1 MRFTSIVNFM
11 KFVQF
16 LEGLGY
22 MYPGPLYDLTTIL
35 RGLPDFISMYQVVLD
50 HTYEYIH
57 ITLYRNNK
65 VALQI
70 NMENKNEA

>member
-22 MYPGPLYDLTTIL
+22 MYPGPLYDLITIL

-50 HTYEYIH
+50 HTSEYIH

-65 VALQI
+65 VVLQI
-70 NMENKNEA
+70 NMENKDEA

>member
-22 MYPGPLYDLTTIL
+22 MYPGPLYDLITIL

-50 HTYEYIH
+50 HTHEYIH

-65 VALQI
+65 VVLQI
-70 NMENKNEA
+70 NLENKNEA